1 MKTLI
6 DYILESRY
14 FKFTDGER
22 AAVAEIV
29 GFLTGAIGEAADI
42 KKYSEYWGV
51 LSNDGKEQMHDLYDV
66 LSNEQEWPVINR
78 NNIKGEIEL
87 LANFLN
93 WVDEND
99 LWGDVEIEGRDALE
113 KLES

>member
-6 DYILESRY
+6 DYIFESRY

-66 LSNEQEWPVINR
+66 LSNEQDWPVINR
-78 NNIKGEIEL
+78 NNIKGEIEFIL
-87 LANFLN
+87 ILKVNLFKNAVFILRTL
-93 WVDEND
+93 D
-99 LWGDVEIEGRDALE
+99 
-113 KLES
+113 KF